1 MCRRFRAAI
10 TLMELL
16 VVVGILGVLM
26 AMLLPGIAATRETA
40 RMVHCKNNLKQLA
53 LAVISHNN
61 HRDRMPKFWDDG
73 VLRQVYTMN
82 RDRDG
87 RRQGETV
94 EVTHL
99 GSSGIKGNWFVQ
111 VLPYVDEA
119 MLYDYIASANSK
131 SYRQVL
137 VDPGYPAVPA
147 SPDYKPGRAER
158 PADPNHEKESNCP
171 KRQVFDEVPPND
183 VEENVG
189 YDYEFPN
196 PPPRYH
202 WEPPSCPKIPDPLP
216 YLPPIAGQ
224 GTAGKPG
231 KPPTYRLEYMGLD
244 AIADKVFNV
253 LLCPSDPSTS
263 NSYTAKW
270 PSPWPY
276 ETIKAGRPWSV
287 SNYQPNWHAFSS
299 VSGDATPEEMPA
311 NPLDYDPD
319 AYRSRAL
326 AAKFYS
332 PGSDCPPSALEKLTD
347 GVSNTILFG
356 EAYAFCNRAN
366 RLALWGQSDW
376 RHDQSRNAQSLPTSS
391 FGLSWTQWEAGQ
403 KDHEYLPYGR
413 SGAENNLTPA
423 NTWMFQSRPRLDRC
437 IPVRIQAMHYGGLN
451 VALAD
456 GAVRT
461 INPDISH
468 QEVSD
473 PEAVAI
479 KGGGKFVEPVD
490 MRAGKVD
497 ENGNRMPAPG
507 YGVWDKLL
515 IPRDGEPI
523 DF

>member
-1 MCRRFRAAI
+1 MQAGAISEPVRWLTDPNLAMPSIIIVSVWGGVGGCMIIYLAGLQAIPEEIYDAAKVDGAGPVRRLVRWYDELPASIARLRADRRDEGALAAALGAQSFDAAI
-10 TLMELL
+10 DTTAYTGEDAAAREPST
-16 VVVGILGVLM
+16 GYTADAEDVLPV
-26 AMLLPGIAATRETA
+26 AAAGEAAAEPGPD
-40 RMVHCKNNLKQLA
+40 A
-53 LAVISHNN
+53 LA
-61 HRDRMPKFWDDG
+61 PAG
-73 VLRQVYTMN
+73 
-82 RDRDG
+82 
-87 RRQGETV
+87 
-94 EVTHL
+94 
-99 GSSGIKGNWFVQ
+99 VQ
-111 VLPYVDEA
+111 VASYV
-119 MLYDYIASANSK
+119 
-131 SYRQVL
+131 Q
-137 VDPGYPAVPA
+137 
-147 SPDYKPGRAER
+147 
-158 PADPNHEKESNCP
+158 
-171 KRQVFDEVPPND
+171 
-183 VEENVG
+183 NVG